1 MRSPLV
7 LENIAALRLKE
18 GIVDHVLRH
27 AINGLKVGDFV
38 KLTFLFGQDAAT
50 GETLSVRITD
60 IEPHVYR
67 GKLAERPATA
77 ALSEIKIG
85 TSVEFAEVHVHS
97 LAPARV
103 RS

>member
-1 MRSPLV
+1 MRSPVV
-7 LENIAALRLKE
+7 LENIAALRRKE

-27 AINGLKVGDFV
+27 AINALKVGDFV
-38 KLTFLFGQDAAT
+38 KLTFLFGAEAAT

-60 IEPHVYR
+60 IAPGVYR
-67 GKLAERPATA
+67 GKLAERPASA

-85 TSVEFAEVHVHS
+85 TSVEFSGVHVHS
-97 LAPARV
+97 LAPATD